1 MSVTRNLIPNEDK
14 KQDDTA
20 RDYENIVLELEDL
33 QKPEFGPDKLQD
45 EGSVTKREVQYENL
59 IDKEE

>member
-1 MSVTRNLIPNEDK
+1 MRNILINRDVAAIEVPSLVSPMSVTRNLIPNEDK

-33 QKPEFGPDKLQD
+33 
-45 EGSVTKREVQYENL
+45 
-59 IDKEE
+59 

>member
-1 MSVTRNLIPNEDK
+1 MRNILIHKDVAAIEVPSLVSPISITRNLIPMDGK

-33 QKPEFGPDKLQD
+33 
-45 EGSVTKREVQYENL
+45 
-59 IDKEE
+59 